1 MSFGKSCLIK
11 AFAVTLVFVGTQLH
25 AEERNLKGLMQ
36 WEGEGSVHSI
46 GVNQM
51 LFQGAFNGI
60 LYIENEQGDLD
71 GAFVNCPGTQ
81 HIDMETSDSFG
92 AGYCEI
98 TVSSTDVVYAEWDC
112 TGKVGDC
119 KGTFRLISGLG
130 RFEGIKGGSDFRIR
144 SILGTLVKGLGS
156 GSIVRAGKG
165 IALLP
170 NLKVTIPQNQ

>member
-11 AFAVTLVFVGTQLH
+11 AFIIIFVFGGTQLY
-25 AEERNLKGLMQ
+25 AEERNLRGLMQ
-36 WEGEGSVHSI
+36 WEGEGTVHVI
-46 GVNQM
+46 GVNQV
-51 LFQGAFNGI
+51 LFLGAFNGI
-60 LYIENEQGDLD
+60 LYVENEQGELD

-81 HIDMETSDSFG
+81 HIKTESNESFG

-119 KGTFRLISGLG
+119 KGSFRLTSGLG

-144 SILGTLVKGLGS
+144 SVLGALVKGLGS
-156 GSIVRAGKG
+156 GSVVRAGKG

-170 NLKVTIPQNQ
+170 NLKVIIPQK